1 MVVLD
6 HCTQCFWQRQA
17 LPFELATRRWQL
29 DDAAGLGPQLREST
43 LESIPAHRE
52 VIVERVVSQRVDYLQ
67 QLRLGHTDRGQ
78 PPQLG
83 TMGLHGWSCK
93 AAM

>member
-1 MVVLD
+1 MAVLD
-6 HCTQCFWQRQA
+6 HCTQCFWQRLA

-43 LESIPAHRE
+43 LESTPAHRE

-78 PPQLG
+78 PP
-83 TMGLHGWSCK
+83 
-93 AAM
+93 